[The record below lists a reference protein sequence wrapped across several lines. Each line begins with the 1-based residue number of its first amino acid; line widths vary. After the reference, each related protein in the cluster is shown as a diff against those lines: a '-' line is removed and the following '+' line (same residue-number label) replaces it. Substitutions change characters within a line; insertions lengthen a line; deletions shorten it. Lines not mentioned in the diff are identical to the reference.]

1 MRKGGSAGL
10 YVVVMALSWWIC
22 KLEAGSDELQAWD
35 IVDDVTWLLSSVM
48 RTASPSG
55 VKRASPDVVDGELDG
70 ESPPSK
76 YVTITMSHLIYLNSS
91 FLRRVK
97 A

>member
-1 MRKGGSAGL
+1 LKKGGSAGL
-10 YVVVMALSWWIC
+10 YVIVMALSWWIC
-22 KLEAGSDELQAWD
+22 KLEAGSDELGAWD

-48 RTASPSG
+48 LATPPSG
-55 VKRASPDVVDGELDG
+55 VKRASPDTADAESDD

-76 YVTITMSHLIYLNSS
+76 CVTTTMSHLIYFKSS
-91 FLRRVK
+91 FFRRVK